1 MNCPLKTH
9 NSDLLLDDAAGTL
22 ARRSL
27 DAATMAA
34 LSEHME
40 TCPDCRAF
48 RAGQK
53 MVWDAL
59 DLWEPGPVSQDFNR
73 RLWQRIDAAAV
84 APWYVRLADSIR
96 MTSWKP
102 MIPLTAAILV
112 IVGGFLLDHPGTN
125 TKKTTP
131 DVTIIEADQVE
142 QTLDDIQLLRQLD
155 VTTTPQSTGQ
165 TRM

>member
-1 MNCPLKTH
+1 MNCPLKT
-9 NSDLLLDDAAGTL
+9 NETDLLLDDAAGTL
-22 ARRSL
+22 ARRGL
-27 DAATMAA
+27 DAATMTA
-34 LSEHME
+34 LRAHME
-40 TCPDCRAF
+40 ICADCIAF

-73 RLWQRIDAAAV
+73 QLWQRIEAAAA
-84 APWYVRLADSIR
+84 APWYMRLADAIR

-102 MIPLTAAILV
+102 LIPLTAAILV

-125 TKKTTP
+125 AKKTTP
-131 DVTIIEADQVE
+131 DVTIIEANQVE

-155 VTTTPQSTGQ
+155 VVATTQGANR

>member
-1 MNCPLKTH
+1 MNWINNCPLKTEQT
-9 NSDLLLDDAAGTL
+9 DLLLDDAAGTL
-22 ARRSL
+22 ARRGL

-34 LSEHME
+34 LRDHME
-40 TCPDCRAF
+40 TCPDCLAF

-53 MVWDAL
+53 MVWAAL

-73 RLWQRIDAAAV
+73 RLWQRIEAAA
-84 APWYVRLADSIR
+84 AEPWYARLADSLR

-102 MIPLTAAILV
+102 LIPLAAAIMV
-112 IVGGFLLDHPGTN
+112 IAGGFLLDHPAAN
-125 TKKTTP
+125 KTP

-155 VTTTPQSTGQ
+155 ATTTQGSTQ
-165 TRM
+165 TKM